1 MALEISDDTGTKDS
15 GGSLGVTDGTLLP
28 PEFEEALY
36 EMDEGQVYGPIE
48 LNSSV
53 HLIKLTKREIPEPK
67 TLQSMQTQIK
77 DNLVD
82 EAALLNYST
91 LLDQASDLVF
101 SAGSLGVIE
110 DELGIEIIDS
120 GLFSLNEVSDDLNQ
134 PSVIKLIF
142 DKNLD
147 DSFVELIEI
156 SDNQAIIFERIT
168 FEDARVIDFDSIKG
182 KVSEDYKTM
191 ATDKAA
197 SDFVKKTLNDLNEGL
212 AFETLASNSGF
223 TLETYKRLKRDSSL
237 LTSEAIAKIFS
248 LPRSK
253 AGSVYEASISNNGD
267 YLIYRLDSVQNNDV
281 QMNQETE
288 KAFSEYLIDQRVLA
302 EYSELL
308 FATQENSAVTR
319 TN

>member
-1 MALEISDDTGTKDS
+1 M
-15 GGSLGVTDGTLLP
+15 
-28 PEFEEALY
+28 
-36 EMDEGQVYGPIE
+36 
-48 LNSSV
+48 
-53 HLIKLTKREIPEPK
+53 
-67 TLQSMQTQIK
+67 
-77 DNLVD
+77 
-82 EAALLNYST
+82 
-91 LLDQASDLVF
+91 
-101 SAGSLGVIE
+101 
-110 DELGIEIIDS
+110 
-120 GLFSLNEVSDDLNQ
+120 
-134 PSVIKLIF
+134 
-142 DKNLD
+142 
-147 DSFVELIEI
+147 
-156 SDNQAIIFERIT
+156 
-168 FEDARVIDFDSIKG
+168 
-182 KVSEDYKTM
+182 
-191 ATDKAA
+191 
-197 SDFVKKTLNDLNEGL
+197 KTLNDLNEGL

-253 AGSVYEASISNNGD
+253 AGSVYEASVSNNGD

>member
-1 MALEISDDTGTKDS
+1 MALEISDDEGTKDT

-36 EMDEGQVYGPIE
+36 EVDEGQVYGPIE

-120 GLFSLNEVSDDLNQ
+120 GLFL
-134 PSVIKLIF
+134 
-142 DKNLD
+142 
-147 DSFVELIEI
+147 
-156 SDNQAIIFERIT
+156 
-168 FEDARVIDFDSIKG
+168 
-182 KVSEDYKTM
+182 
-191 ATDKAA
+191 
-197 SDFVKKTLNDLNEGL
+197 
-212 AFETLASNSGF
+212 
-223 TLETYKRLKRDSSL
+223 
-237 LTSEAIAKIFS
+237 
-248 LPRSK
+248 
-253 AGSVYEASISNNGD
+253 
-267 YLIYRLDSVQNNDV
+267 
-281 QMNQETE
+281 
-288 KAFSEYLIDQRVLA
+288 
-302 EYSELL
+302 
-308 FATQENSAVTR
+308 
-319 TN
+319 